1 MERKSARKMVTIL
14 VFTVMC
20 LTLVSV
26 PTVSAQPNKP
36 LRCEVEMAFDWDSY
50 QWIGTVSGD
59 IEGSITFTPEGATF
73 PGSTEH
79 FFETWVI
86 ETDGGDVIKG
96 YHKGVWSFKTF
107 KFRTNGKVTSASG
120 EWSHLVGRK
129 VHSIGTT
136 SPFPAEEITGE
147 GTFQIN

>member
-1 MERKSARKMVTIL
+1 MEEVKQIRRLIVLLA
-14 VFTVMC
+14 FT
-20 LTLVSV
+20 LAFTLVSV
-26 PTVSAQPNKP
+26 PVVPTQAKKP
-36 LRCEVEMAFDWDSY
+36 LRCETEIAFDWDLH

-59 IEGSITFTPEGATF
+59 IEGSITFTPEGASF

-96 YHKGVWSFKTF
+96 SHEGVWSFKTF

-129 VHSIGTT
+129 VHTIGTT
-136 SPFPAEEITGE
+136 SPFPAEEVTAE
-147 GTFQIN
+147 GTFRIN